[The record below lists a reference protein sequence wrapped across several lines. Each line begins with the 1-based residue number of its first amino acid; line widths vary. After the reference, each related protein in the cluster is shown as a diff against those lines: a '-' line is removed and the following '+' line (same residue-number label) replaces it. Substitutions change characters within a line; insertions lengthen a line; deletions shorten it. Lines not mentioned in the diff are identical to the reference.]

1 MSNLAYK
8 PKKQYEQQ
16 QQLNMQPKEKPKK
29 ASKGAR
35 ITLGEKIL
43 AVFVFLIF
51 GMLAIKII
59 ATQATIYE
67 MNKGIQDL
75 QTTIN
80 KQKTVNDDLRV
91 QVKELSNPERMLKKA
106 EGLGLDL
113 KENNVKVV
121 EQK

>member
-67 MNKGIQDL
+67 MNKGIKIWKQRL
-75 QTTIN
+75 IN
-80 KQKTVNDDLRV
+80 KKQ
-91 QVKELSNPERMLKKA
+91 
-106 EGLGLDL
+106 
-113 KENNVKVV
+113 
-121 EQK
+121 

>member
-75 QTTIN
+75 ETTIN
-80 KQKTVNDDLRV
+80 KQKTVNDDLNV
-91 QVKELSNPERMLKKA
+91 KVKELSNPERLLKKA